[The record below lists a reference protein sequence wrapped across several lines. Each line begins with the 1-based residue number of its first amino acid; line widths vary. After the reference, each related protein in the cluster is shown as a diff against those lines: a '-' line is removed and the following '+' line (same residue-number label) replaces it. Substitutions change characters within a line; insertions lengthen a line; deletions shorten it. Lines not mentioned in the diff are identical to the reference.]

1 MHESAVCRE
10 IAEIVQRAAEEND
23 ISRVYEILVCVGEYS
38 CVNEH
43 QLNFYFD
50 LYAQGTCMENAKIS
64 IEKDLSLTGR
74 TQMYIKTFRGE

>member
-10 IAEIVQRAAEEND
+10 IADIVSQSAREND
-23 ISRVYEILVCVGEYS
+23 IKQVYEILLSVGEYS

-50 LYAQGTCMENAKIS
+50 IYSRGTCMENATIRLDKDPS
-64 IEKDLSLTGR
+64 ITGR
-74 TQMYIKTFRGE
+74 TQMYVKTFRGD